1 MEDNIENEIIERRN
15 EFLVIDLS
23 QIQLSISLI
32 GIFFYI
38 TIVILFFFYYD
49 LSFFI
54 KEEIFSFI
62 FVKSISSFIVIFI
75 DDELYKAIIS
85 YISQVISFILILI
98 HINKCITQKKIVD
111 NIKDL
116 KIMDKAYI
124 IFIYMLC
131 FFPIESF
138 IQLQIYE
145 ILFINITRVIL
156 TILFYY
162 HINKKIRLLLE
173 RLKQQKMKSKNDVD
187 NLIGNKEIYYI
198 KMIKTINS
206 MYFKAFILFIL
217 YIIAK
222 AYLIYNS
229 NEIINFFT
237 KFFYFFS
244 IIFIILAELLFFFC
258 SNRIELEK
266 GFRNEKFKNNLNKFK
281 IINQEDSDVDEHNNL
296 NE

>member
-1 MEDNIENEIIERRN
+1 M
-15 EFLVIDLS
+15 
-23 QIQLSISLI
+23 
-32 GIFFYI
+32 
-38 TIVILFFFYYD
+38 
-49 LSFFI
+49 
-54 KEEIFSFI
+54 
-62 FVKSISSFIVIFI
+62 
-75 DDELYKAIIS
+75 
-85 YISQVISFILILI
+85 ISFILILI

-131 FFPIESF
+131 FFPVESF

-156 TILFYY
+156 TILLYY

-217 YIIAK
+217 YIIAN
-222 AYLIYNS
+222 AYLIYSS

-296 NE
+296 NK